1 MFKTLKMSMRKQLIL
16 ALLTIISSLI
26 FVETVQGGLNKYI
39 QADPPYGGTIFIDP
53 DIITSA
59 DITTFQG
66 AIYSGQG
73 MRRMYD
79 RRVGGF
85 ITVNAYLFNA
95 TFSDGLTAEIQVN
108 PEFGSSAAAEV
119 VALKYGEVVGRIPT
133 VLRKNVRG
141 LWIHKGNN
149 LFGGGCNLLIH
160 TGQGDGYEAGGIL
173 EEVFI
178 HEASHASLDASHSS
192 APGWLAAQSSDG
204 SFISRYARDFPVRE
218 DIAESFLV
226 YLAVRY
232 RSDRISQANYDIITQ
247 TIPTR
252 LAYFDSQAFD
262 IYPLNMNYKS
272 YIPVVIR

>member
-26 FVETVQGGLNKYI
+26 FVETVQGEYI
-39 QADPPYGGTIFIDP
+39 QADPPYHGTIFIDP

-73 MRRMYD
+73 MRLMFD
-79 RRVGGF
+79 RRVNSF

-149 LFGGGCNLLIH
+149 PFGGGGNLLIH
-160 TGQGDGYEAGGIL
+160 TERGDWYEARGIL

-178 HEASHASLDASHSS
+178 HEASHASLGSHNS

-204 SFISRYARDFPVRE
+204 NFISAYARDFPVRE
-218 DIAESFLV
+218 DITESFLV

-247 TIPTR
+247 TIPNR